1 MGREEW
7 SDLLQAIK
15 EANLLLVLI
24 VLAVDS
30 LLLLLAV
37 VAGRRLRRAGLRRAS
52 RAIHCVSEFLTVLRA
67 ALEILL
73 ASLRTKT
80 VLTDVFLLKKKVSCK
95 REAAT

>member
-30 LLLLLAV
+30 LLLLAV

>member
-67 ALEILL
+67 VHSPLTLQIALYFCFPY
-73 ASLRTKT
+73 AR
-80 VLTDVFLLKKKVSCK
+80 
-95 REAAT
+95 